1 LKILVVDDDDNSRV
15 FLERAL
21 RSQQYDVAGAANGHI
36 ALEKTY
42 QWHPDLIVSDIL
54 MPGMNGFELCRRIK
68 TEDRLRTIPFIFY
81 TATFVDQKDEKL
93 AMALGA
99 SRFLIKPMD
108 PTDFFRAVREVI
120 REYETNK
127 LSVPDRPLAEMKDVC
142 QMQAEALARKLDKK
156 VRELETERKAL
167 LESEGRFRAL
177 TESTSDW
184 IWEMDRY
191 GVYTYSSPK
200 IRDLL
205 GYGPEDVIGKTP
217 FDLMS
222 SDEAN
227 NAAHVFK
234 LIIESKKPF
243 KAFEIAALHKG
254 GRKVVLEKSGVP
266 FFDSSGNLKGYR
278 GIDRDITERKKLEEQ
293 LLQSQKL
300 EAIGQF
306 AGGIA
311 HDFNNMLTVIMG
323 YGETL
328 KIDLDRD
335 GSSQHYVDMILT
347 SAKKAADL
355 TQQILAFSRKQI
367 ISPKQTDLRGLIE
380 GIEKLL
386 RRLIGEDI
394 EINITYADRDLTVMV
409 DAGQL
414 EQILMNLCT
423 NARDAMPDGGSIF
436 ISTGTAFLDSEY
448 IRTYDVENAGT
459 YALITVTDTGK
470 GMDEPTKQRIFE
482 PFFTTKEIGSGTGLG
497 LATAY
502 GIIKQHKGHINV
514 YSEPGKGS
522 TFKIYL
528 PLIESSREEGERGEV
543 MPPERGSETILIA
556 EDDGDVRTL
565 TRDVL
570 LKYGYEVIEAV
581 DGEEA
586 IDQLRQYRDI
596 IRLVVMDVIMPRK
609 SGKEVYD
616 EIREIK
622 PGIKLLFTSG
632 YTSDIINEKGIL
644 AEGVDFISKP
654 LMPQDLLR
662 KIREILDKQGGE
674 EDKVNEGE

>member
-1 LKILVVDDDDNSRV
+1 VKILVVDDDNNSRV

-21 RSQQYDVAGAANGHI
+21 RSRHYNVEGAANGNS
-36 ALEKTY
+36 ALEKTD
-42 QWHPDLIVSDIL
+42 QWHPDLIISDIL

-68 TEDRLRTIPFIFY
+68 TDDRLRTIPFIFY

-99 SRFLIKPMD
+99 SRFLIKPME
-108 PTDFFRAVREVI
+108 PAEFFRAIEEVI
-120 REYETNK
+120 HEYEAHK

-156 VRELETERKAL
+156 VGELERDRGAL

-184 IWEMDRY
+184 IWEMDRN

-200 IRDLL
+200 IQDLL
-205 GYGPEDVIGKTP
+205 GYASEDVIGKTP
-217 FDLMS
+217 VDFMPP
-222 SDEAN
+222 DETDYL
-227 NAAHVFK
+227 AHQFQ
-234 LIIESKKPF
+234 IIVESRRPF
-243 KAFEIAALHKG
+243 KAWENVTLHRD
-254 GRKVVLEKSGVP
+254 GRRVVLEKSGVP
-266 FFDSSGNLKGYR
+266 YFDPVGNLAGFR

-311 HDFNNMLTVIMG
+311 HDFNNMLTVILG

-328 KIDLDRD
+328 MDLEKD
-335 GSSQHYVDMILT
+335 GGLRHYVEMILT

-367 ISPKQTDLRGLIE
+367 ISPKQTDLHRLIK
-380 GIEKLL
+380 GTEKLL

-394 EINITYADRDLTVMV
+394 EITITYADRDLTVMA
-409 DAGQL
+409 DGGQL
-414 EQILMNLCT
+414 EQILINLCT
-423 NARDAMPDGGSIF
+423 NARDAMPNGGSIF
-436 ISTGTAFLDSEY
+436 ISTDTAFLNREY
-448 IRTYDVENAGT
+448 VRGRDLGNTGA
-459 YALITVTDTGK
+459 YAQITVADTGR
-470 GMDEPTKQRIFE
+470 GMDEATRKRIFE
-482 PFFTTKEIGSGTGLG
+482 PFFTTKEVGSGTGLG

-502 GIIKQHKGHINV
+502 AIIQQHKGHITV

-528 PLIESSREEGERGEV
+528 PLIESPLGERAGRDI

-556 EDDGDVRTL
+556 EDDTDVRTL
-565 TRDVL
+565 TRETL
-570 LKYGYEVIEAV
+570 LKFGYRAIEAV
-581 DGEEA
+581 DGEDA
-586 IDQLRQYRDI
+586 IQQLKEYGDI
-596 IRLVVMDVIMPRK
+596 IDLAVIDVIMPKK

-616 EIREIK
+616 EIKEIK
-622 PGIKLLFTSG
+622 PNIKLLFTSG
-632 YTSDIINEKGIL
+632 YTTDIINKKGIL
-644 AEGVDFISKP
+644 AEGIDFISKP

-662 KIREILDKQGGE
+662 KIREILDKE
-674 EDKVNEGE
+674 ENETQ